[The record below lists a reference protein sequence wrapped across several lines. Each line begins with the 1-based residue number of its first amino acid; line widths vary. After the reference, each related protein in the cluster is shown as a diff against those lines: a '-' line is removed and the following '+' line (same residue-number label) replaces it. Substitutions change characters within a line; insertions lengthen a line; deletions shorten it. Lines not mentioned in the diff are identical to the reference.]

1 MRVIARNVLVS
12 FWGKHPEAK
21 VSLERWHTIVRA
33 AQWTSTDEVQKAAP
47 KAKVLNRER
56 VRFEVAGGNYR
67 LVAAFDFRRQI
78 AFVKFIGTHAE
89 YDRID
94 ALTVSQFQGDD
105 MDIRPIRTDQDHRA
119 ALAAIEACWGALEG
133 TEEGDKLDVLLALVE
148 IYEAKR
154 WPIEIDETF
163 DPIDVLRYAIDE
175 LGHTQAELAELLG
188 SRSRASEVL
197 SRRRALTVE
206 MIHKVGEAWKI
217 SADLLVRPYKT
228 ERAA

>member
-1 MRVIARNVLVS
+1 MEI
-12 FWGKHPEAK
+12 
-21 VSLERWHTIVRA
+21 
-33 AQWTSTDEVQKAAP
+33 Q
-47 KAKVLNRER
+47 
-56 VRFEVAGGNYR
+56 
-67 LVAAFDFRRQI
+67 
-78 AFVKFIGTHAE
+78 
-89 YDRID
+89 
-94 ALTVSQFQGDD
+94 
-105 MDIRPIRTDQDHRA
+105 PIRTDQDHRA
-119 ALAAIEACWGALEG
+119 ALAAIEACWGAAEG

-163 DPIDVLRYAIDE
+163 DPVDVLRYAIDE
-175 LGHTQAELAELLG
+175 FGHTQAELAELLG

-217 SADLLVRPYKT
+217 PADLLVRPYKV